1 MRTNERSRR
10 VAVGIDLGTTFSVVA
25 YCDGKSAP
33 RVLNNSLGK
42 HTTPSVVCFRE
53 GEVLVGQDA
62 KDEQACGELNAA
74 SFFKRHMGDANFSFS
89 VDSRDYSATELS
101 TFLLKK
107 LKEDA
112 EAALGLT
119 ITDAIVTV
127 PAYFNNFQRQATLDA
142 ARSAGLNPLRALNE
156 PTAAALAFGVR
167 ANDSNAGKKYL
178 VYDLGGGTFD
188 VSIIAIDRM
197 EIRVLATDGDHLL
210 GGKDWDDRLLTYVAE
225 RFKDE
230 TGLDLFEDVESVNE
244 ALVRAERAKIELSAR
259 EETKI
264 TASSRREKVSVPI
277 SRNLFEELSS
287 DLFERAATLCESTL
301 RSCSPALSWNDLE
314 GVLLV
319 GGSTR
324 MPAVARFMQAKSGRP
339 VLSGVNVDEAVAIGA
354 AIQAAADLEAEEPR
368 YFLETTEREYLL
380 ESPKLADVCSHT
392 LGMIAENDD
401 RSKYVNSAILKKN
414 APIPAQE
421 TKRHKLNVGNA
432 ENPELEVYLLQGEH
446 ERPLDNVILGKYVFS
461 GFKRTGAK
469 ELEVDVTYSY
479 DRNGVVDVAATQV
492 EGSRELKKRVEAVP
506 DDMAWTDDAPKE
518 LAKSVPTCL
527 SIVFAVD
534 VSGSMAGEPIKKARE
549 AFLTFV
555 DKFDLSTTKIGVIR
569 FADKNE
575 IVLKPTH
582 SRTDISQAALKIELD
597 DIDNLLKSVNW
608 DTYCDEG
615 IGLGVGFGNDSIPFD
630 DAYNC
635 FNETQTFLGKDS
647 IPSSKFFGEL
657 KRGASDNDVFERR
670 VIVVLTDGVWNDQPK
685 AIKRAKTLAAQ
696 GIDVVAVGFGGA
708 DKRFLEEI
716 STIDEG
722 ALFTDLSHLEESFS
736 TIAQTIKDSNNH
748 FLTRR

>member
-1 MRTNERSRR
+1 MSPNDRSQR

-25 YCDGKSAP
+25 YCDGKSSP
-33 RVLNNSLGK
+33 RVLKNSLGK
-42 HTTPSVVCFRE
+42 RTTPSVVCFQ
-53 GEVLVGQDA
+53 GDEVLVGQDA

-89 VDSRDYSATELS
+89 VESRDYSAAELS

-112 EAALGLT
+112 EAELGRT
-119 ITDAIVTV
+119 VTDAIVTV

-142 ARSAGLNPLRALNE
+142 ARAAGLNPLRALNE

-287 DLFERAATLCESTL
+287 DLFERTATLCESTL

-368 YFLETTEREYLL
+368 YYLNSTEREYLL

-414 APIPAQE
+414 ATIPAKE
-421 TKRHKLNVGNA
+421 TKRHKLNVGTV

-461 GFKRTGAK
+461 GFQRTGAK
-469 ELEVDVTYSY
+469 EIEVDVTYSY
-479 DRNGVVDVAATQV
+479 DRNGVVDVVATQV
-492 EGSRELKKRVEAVP
+492 EGSRELKKRVETVP
-506 DDMAWTDDAPKE
+506 DDMAWTDETPKA
-518 LAKSVPTCL
+518 LTTSVPTNL

-534 VSGSMAGEPIKKARE
+534 VSTSMLGKPIVKARK
-549 AFLTFV
+549 AFLSFV
-555 DKFDLSTTKIGVIR
+555 DKFDLGTTRIGVIR
-569 FADKNE
+569 FADRND
-575 IVLKPTH
+575 IVLKPTRSPSSVRH
-582 SRTDISQAALKIELD
+582 ASSKIKIDIATVGIANAA
-597 DIDNLLKSVNW
+597 
-608 DTYCDEG
+608 
-615 IGLGVGFGNDSIPFD
+615 IPFD
-630 DAYNC
+630 SAYYCFTHKKTVPDVRDANW
-635 FNETQTFLGKDS
+635 KS
-647 IPSSKFFGEL
+647 AGEL
-657 KRGASDNDVFERR
+657 RLAALEKEDGNVVERR
-670 VIVVLTDGVWNDQPK
+670 VVVVLTDGRWNNQSK
-685 AIKRAKTLAAQ
+685 AINKAKALAAQ

-708 DKRFLEEI
+708 DRIFLQKI
-716 STIDEG
+716 STMDEG

-736 TIAQTIKDSNNH
+736 TIAQTIKEVGRM
-748 FLTRR
+748 TRKR